1 MGRQKQNAER
11 CQADAGM
18 FDALMLATG
27 NWQLATQHNTTQHN
41 AQSSTLNAQCAMRNA
56 QCALST

>member
-11 CQADAGM
+11 CEADAGM

-27 NWQLATQHNTTQHN
+27 NTTQHNTTQR
-41 AQSSTLNAQCAMRNA
+41 SKLDTECAMRNA
-56 QCALST
+56 QCAMRT

>member
-27 NWQLATQHNTTQHN
+27 NWQHNTTQR
-41 AQSSTLNAQCAMRNA
+41 SKLDTECAMRNA